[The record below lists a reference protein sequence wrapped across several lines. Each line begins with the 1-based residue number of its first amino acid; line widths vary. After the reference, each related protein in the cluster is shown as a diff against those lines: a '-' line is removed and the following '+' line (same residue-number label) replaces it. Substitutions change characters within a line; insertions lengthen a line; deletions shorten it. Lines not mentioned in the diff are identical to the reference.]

1 MSFADYDNDGD
12 PDIYVVN
19 DKVVHPIGN
28 VLWRNDGEGCGG
40 WCWTDAS
47 SETRTNYVRNGMGL
61 AVGDYDND
69 LDLDFYFS
77 DMGEPMSLLE
87 NLGEHFRNATET
99 AGVGTEVGNTVG
111 WGTAFFD
118 YNNDGWQDL
127 FLATTG
133 AADRFENPTGA
144 AGFCYRTQV
153 CSLRIRATALSVT

>member
-19 DKVVHPIGN
+19 DKVEHPIGN
-28 VLWRNDGEGCGG
+28 VLWRNDGAGCGG
-40 WCWTDAS
+40 WCWSDAS

-87 NLGEHFRNATET
+87 NLGDRFRNATRKDHRCGDRGGQYRRLGHCVLQLQQRRL
-99 AGVGTEVGNTVG
+99 AQPVPG
-111 WGTAFFD
+111 D
-118 YNNDGWQDL
+118 YQL
-127 FLATTG
+127 
-133 AADRFENPTGA
+133 
-144 AGFCYRTQV
+144 C
-153 CSLRIRATALSVT
+153 